1 MHNFIFIRFLRLPII
16 LRIFLIAVAVN
27 LIFGTIIHL
36 VEPSTFPNIAD
47 GIWWSIVTATTI
59 GYGDLVPKSLLGRI
73 TGVLLIVIG
82 AGFVSAYFITLASAV
97 VKKQNSSNEGKAAYK
112 GNNHFVIVGWNERS
126 REIINQLLDMVPLVP
141 IVLVDETLKSN
152 PLPLKNVH
160 YIHGKAHIDDTIL
173 QCNIHNAKKVL
184 ITADQNKDEHQAD
197 MNSILALLSIK
208 GVCPEVP
215 CVVEILTKEQV
226 INAKRAGAN
235 GVIQTNNVISV
246 FMLNSL
252 NSEEHNLFQEVLQ
265 HLREQELKV
274 LNVDGLLIGMNFATA
289 SKEMLER
296 GVLLMGIKRGDEI
309 ILHPPQSLPIES
321 SDFLIGMKTA
331 TIHSLR

>member
-1 MHNFIFIRFLRLPII
+1 LHNFIFIRFLRLPII

-27 LIFGTIIHL
+27 LLFGTIIHL

-82 AGFVSAYFITLASAV
+82 AGFVSAYFITLAAAV
-97 VKKQNSSNEGKAAYK
+97 VNRQNSSIEGKVAYK
-112 GNNHFVIVGWNERS
+112 GNGHIVIVGWNERS
-126 REIINQLLDMVPLVP
+126 REIIYQLSNMVPLVH

-152 PLPLKNVH
+152 PLPMNNVH
-160 YIHGKAHIDDTIL
+160 YIQGKANIDDTIL
-173 QCNIHNAKKVL
+173 QCNIHNAQKVL
-184 ITADQNKDEHQAD
+184 ITADQSKDEQQAD

-208 GVCPEVP
+208 GVCPEIP
-215 CVVEILTKEQV
+215 CIVEILTKEQV

-235 GVIQTNNVISV
+235 GIIQTNNVISV

-252 NSEEHNLFQEVLQ
+252 NSEEHDLFQEVLQ

-274 LNVDGLLIGMNFATA
+274 LNVEGVLLGMNFAGA

-296 GVLLMGIKRGDEI
+296 GVLLIGIKRGDEI
-309 ILHPPQSLPIES
+309 ILHPPESLPMES
-321 SDFLIGMKTA
+321 TDRLIGMKTA
-331 TIHSLR
+331 PIHS